1 MDLEYASNL
10 YKVLTTTGV
19 KQVENG
25 KIKGREGNKLL
36 EPSLL
41 EELSKSDVQYNPDHV
56 IMIGKDSS
64 NKLFWFEKGKDKA
77 VLKHIVNGHIEDFNA
92 KGVQDI
98 PSFLH
103 DTLKIK
109 PIK

>member
-41 EELSKSDVQYNPDHV
+41 EELSKSDV
-56 IMIGKDSS
+56 
-64 NKLFWFEKGKDKA
+64 
-77 VLKHIVNGHIEDFNA
+77 
-92 KGVQDI
+92 
-98 PSFLH
+98 
-103 DTLKIK
+103 
-109 PIK
+109 